1 MDGTLTA
8 NQAKLDQQHDTA
20 SPESSLDRANP
31 KKAMLKKLKKIMDK
45 ETQRKMMP
53 QIIETMNKE
62 KELIKTNQ
70 TEIQKLTMTTTE
82 MRNSLEGF
90 NNTFDYGRK
99 NQ

>member
-1 MDGTLTA
+1 
-8 NQAKLDQQHDTA
+8 
-20 SPESSLDRANP
+20 
-31 KKAMLKKLKKIMDK
+31 MDK

-53 QIIETMNKE
+53 QIVETTNKE

-82 MRNSLEGF
+82 MNSLEGF

>member
-1 MDGTLTA
+1 
-8 NQAKLDQQHDTA
+8 
-20 SPESSLDRANP
+20 
-31 KKAMLKKLKKIMDK
+31 MDK